1 MLSSTENEKAIH
13 TTMTNVEQ
21 FTTMLA
27 EKKEDIGQA
36 ITDVKD
42 GAAILQDFV
51 EQARSLARG

>member
-1 MLSSTENEKAIH
+1 MKRSIN

-36 ITDVKD
+36 ITDVKE
-42 GAAILQDFV
+42 GAKSFKIFV